1 MAKSNMDQ
9 DILKVLITEDE
20 IRNRTQELGDQL
32 YDRFHDKNPMFVGV
46 LSGCFIFMAD
56 LVRAAQLKSEVEF
69 IGLSSYKN
77 ATKSSGCVQITRDLQ
92 RDISGRDII
101 VVEDILDSGNTL
113 AFLKD
118 YMLAK
123 GAKSITIVTLLDKP
137 ARREKA
143 ITADLSGFVV
153 PDEFVVGYGLDYCQQ
168 YRNMPYIGVLKP
180 EVYRS
185 EGRSIAVEEHENR
198 PVGGKRLAPE
208 SRGGFW
214 NNWGY
219 LIVTV
224 AVIVVLFKVIF
235 QLSWVPSGSMETT
248 IPEDTLLISW
258 QLPYM
263 VSDPTP
269 QRGDIVTFWSDELG
283 KLLVKRV
290 VGLPGDEITFQDGY
304 TYINGEMLDE
314 SYLPRQ
320 GITQCSAS
328 FLVPEGCVF
337 FMGDNRT
344 GSNDAR
350 FWKQPYISVDNIR
363 AKVMV
368 GISVLPDNSWRGVR
382 VIH

>member
-101 VVEDILDSGNTL
+101 VVEDILDSGNTGL
-113 AFLKD
+113 FEGLYAG
-118 YMLAK
+118 K

-180 EVYRS
+180 EVYS
-185 EGRSIAVEEHENR
+185 
-198 PVGGKRLAPE
+198 K
-208 SRGGFW
+208 
-214 NNWGY
+214 
-219 LIVTV
+219 
-224 AVIVVLFKVIF
+224 
-235 QLSWVPSGSMETT
+235 
-248 IPEDTLLISW
+248 
-258 QLPYM
+258 
-263 VSDPTP
+263 
-269 QRGDIVTFWSDELG
+269 
-283 KLLVKRV
+283 
-290 VGLPGDEITFQDGY
+290 
-304 TYINGEMLDE
+304 
-314 SYLPRQ
+314 
-320 GITQCSAS
+320 
-328 FLVPEGCVF
+328 
-337 FMGDNRT
+337 
-344 GSNDAR
+344 
-350 FWKQPYISVDNIR
+350 
-363 AKVMV
+363 
-368 GISVLPDNSWRGVR
+368 
-382 VIH
+382 